1 MTALDALLLADS
13 RLPTG
18 GHAHSGGVEAAVE
31 SGLLRDEADLALFL
45 AGRLRGSGP
54 VLAAAAAAGCLLAA
68 GPRAGTG
75 AGAVAGPVAVEWGR
89 WDGALSA
96 RIPSGAARQAS
107 RAQGAALLRTAR
119 QVWPS
124 AALEALAQQALALQA
139 LGLQALGRAGRPHHP
154 LVLGA
159 VVAAA
164 GEGAGVA
171 ASLALHHLLGGA
183 CAAAV
188 RLLGLD
194 PIAVA
199 ALQARAG
206 APAEQTALAALR
218 VAREAVVQQD
228 PRLLPSTG
236 TPLPEVLAELH
247 AHREVTFFAS

>member
-1 MTALDALLLADS
+1 MITSGVLLLADS

-31 SGLLRDEADLALFL
+31 RGLLRDEADLALFL

-54 VLAAAAAAGCLLAA
+54 VLAAVAAAGCLLAVDTDSEWA
-68 GPRAGTG
+68 HWDA
-75 AGAVAGPVAVEWGR
+75 AV
-89 WDGALSA
+89 SA
-96 RIPSGAARQAS
+96 RTPSAAMREAS

-124 AALEALAQQALALQA
+124 AAVEALGQT
-139 LGLQALGRAGRPHHP
+139 GRPHHP

-164 GEGAGVA
+164 GDGADA
-171 ASLALHHLLGGA
+171 AALLAVHHLLGGA
-183 CAAAV
+183 CSAAV

-199 ALQARAG
+199 AVQARAAG
-206 APAEQTALAALR
+206 SAEQMALAATAEASKA
-218 VAREAVVQQD
+218 VAQRD
-228 PRLLPSTG
+228 TGLLPSTG
-236 TPLPEVLAELH
+236 TPLPEVLAGLH
-247 AHREVTFFAS
+247 ARTEVTLFAS